1 MIITSGQFATL
12 NSNIFTII
20 AKLERQSKRVD
31 NNSIHAEI
39 IKTVDFEEITRENPQ
54 ERINSLIADGKVK

>member
-1 MIITSGQFATL
+1 MIVTSGQFATL
-12 NSNIFTII
+12 NSNILTII
-20 AKLERQSKRVD
+20 GKLERQSKRVD

-39 IKTVDFEEITRENPQ
+39 IKTVGFEEITTENPQ